1 MPADDTPSTDRY
13 QYRVEPVFGE
23 RAEAPLDPEVEAAL
37 QEFFAAQGMASR
49 PLPTVVVGWLLQ
61 LRVDGVE
68 VERRVFAG
76 DEAGYQDANEA
87 GGAWMAQHGA
97 DSLSQWLMH
106 ALQGMQRMDWDE
118 GFRREIAKRI
128 S

>member
-1 MPADDTPSTDRY
+1 MSTHEKQFTDRY

-23 RAEAPLDPEVEAAL
+23 RAEEPLDPDVEAAL
-37 QEFFAAQGMASR
+37 HEFFAARGMASR
-49 PLPTVVVGWLLQ
+49 PLQPVVVGWLLQ
-61 LRVDGVE
+61 LRVDGVD
-68 VERRVFAG
+68 VERSVFAG
-76 DEAGYQDANEA
+76 DEAGYQEANEA

-97 DSLSQWLMH
+97 DSISQWLMH

>member
-1 MPADDTPSTDRY
+1 MSTHDTGGTDRY

-23 RAEAPLDPEVEAAL
+23 QAEAPLDPEVEAAL
-37 QEFFAAQGMASR
+37 QEFFAAQGITSH
-49 PLPTVVVGWLLQ
+49 PSQPTLVGWLLQ

-68 VERRVFAG
+68 VERRTFAG
-76 DEAGYQDANEA
+76 DEAGYQDANAA
-87 GGAWMAQHGA
+87 GGVWMAQHGA

-118 GFRREIAKRI
+118 GYRREIAKRI

>member
-1 MPADDTPSTDRY
+1 MPTYDAHSTDRY

-23 RAEAPLDPEVEAAL
+23 QVEAPLDPEVEAAL

-49 PLPTVVVGWLLQ
+49 PLPAVVVGWLLQ
-61 LRVDGVE
+61 LRVEGVE
-68 VERRVFAG
+68 VERRTFVG
-76 DEAGYQDANEA
+76 DEAGYQAANEA

-118 GFRREIAKRI
+118 GYRREIAKRI

>member
-1 MPADDTPSTDRY
+1 
-13 QYRVEPVFGE
+13 
-23 RAEAPLDPEVEAAL
+23 
-37 QEFFAAQGMASR
+37 
-49 PLPTVVVGWLLQ
+49 VGWLLQ

-68 VERRVFAG
+68 MERRVFAG
-76 DEAGYQDANEA
+76 DEDGYQAA
-87 GGAWMAQHGA
+87 GGAWMVQHGA
-97 DSLSQWLMH
+97 DSISQWLMH